1 MPRILVVE
9 DEKNIL
15 ELVRYNLE
23 REGYQ
28 AITALDGVQG
38 LELAQ
43 SQDPDLIV
51 LDVMLPEMNG
61 LEVCQKL
68 RHSAQTKN
76 IPIVM
81 LSARAEE
88 LDRVRGLEMGADDYV
103 TKPFS
108 PRELVARINARLRSA
123 GCGEKRKAKE
133 SGQAHLRLGCITIDE
148 ERLNV
153 YANGINQELT
163 LKEFE
168 LLRFMASRPGMVFPR
183 EQLFNQIWGFDHT
196 GDSRIVD
203 VHVRLIR
210 QKLGHLPGGEQ
221 MIEPVRGVGYR
232 FKTNVPKMG

>member
-23 REGYQ
+23 REGYE
-28 AITALDGVQG
+28 AITAFDGVQG
-38 LELAQ
+38 FELAR
-43 SQDPDLIV
+43 SQDPDLII

-61 LEVCQKL
+61 LEVCRKL

-76 IPIVM
+76 IPIIM

-108 PRELVARINARLRSA
+108 PRELVARINARLRGTS
-123 GCGEKRKAKE
+123 CKEERKTKE
-133 SGQAHLRLGCITIDE
+133 PGQAQPKLDGMAIDE
-148 ERLNV
+148 ERFNV
-153 YANGINQELT
+153 YVDGINQELT
-163 LKEFE
+163 IKEFE
-168 LLRFMASRPGMVFPR
+168 LLRFMASRPGKVFSR
-183 EQLFNQIWGFDHT
+183 EQLFSQIWGFAHT
-196 GDSRIVD
+196 GDARIVD

-210 QKLGHLPGGEQ
+210 QKLGHFPEVDQ
-221 MIEPVRGVGYR
+221 MIETVRGVGYR
-232 FKTNVPKMG
+232 FKEDWSCQ